1 VVVRSPVARFR
12 SVAAHL
18 RRVVEDAEDILY
30 QRSDVSLAAW
40 LAKVTEGCS
49 TTDCRVEAINAAYK
63 PSHRVVLWPQAFWAG
78 VDPLRWAASENWKG
92 GPSTRVDAASG
103 PSTRVED
110 ISLYRVVCYDPGNL
124 SARINAVLRVHCA
137 QCLLDEGAA
146 ENVPAAAPARDG
158 ELRAADVRRL
168 FPEDVLLWRQHC
180 ARREDGVPRDT
191 WRRVRRKGEL

>member
-1 VVVRSPVARFR
+1 M
-12 SVAAHL
+12 AAHL
-18 RRVVEDAEDILY
+18 RRVVEDSKDVLY

-40 LAKVTEGCS
+40 LSEVTEGCS

-78 VDPLRWAASENWKG
+78 VDPLWWAASEIVRD
-92 GPSTRVDAASG
+92 GPSARADAEDS
-103 PSTRVED
+103 PLTRVEV
-110 ISLYRVVCYDPGNL
+110 SNHRVVCYDPGNL
-124 SARINAVLRVHCA
+124 SARINAVLRVHCS

-168 FPEDVLLWRQHC
+168 FPQDVLLWRRHC